1 VKEYFVDLHVHI
13 GRDSRGRPVKVSG
26 ARDLTFASIAREAGE
41 RKGIDIIG
49 VVDCASG
56 RVLSDI
62 DCLLQSG
69 EMEECPGGGIRYM
82 KRTVILPGVE
92 VEAACRANEGP
103 SAHYIA
109 YFATLPQVREAARE
123 LSRHMT
129 NIDLSTQKARLTPE
143 QLARLVGDMGG
154 LFIVAHAFTP
164 HKSLYGTC
172 ARRITEVFG
181 AEARR
186 MVSAVELGL
195 SADTSM
201 ADRIAELASYTFL
214 SNSDAHS
221 LGRMGREY
229 NVMLMESPSF
239 AEVSLALARID
250 GRRVVA
256 NYGLDPRLGK
266 YYLSAC
272 EVCGTRFHAPNAA
285 LHCPECGAYRVV
297 RGVSDRVDEI
307 ADYPEAKSPAHRP
320 PYRHQVPLQFV
331 PGVGRA
337 TIARLIGAFGSEMAV
352 LHRAT
357 RDQLVEAAGERIA
370 DRIVAAREGRL
381 TIQAGGGGTY
391 GRTLPD

>member
-1 VKEYFVDLHVHI
+1 MDLHVHI
-13 GRDSRGRPVKVSG
+13 GRDSLGRPVKVSG
-26 ARDLTFASIAREAGE
+26 AHDLTFANIAREAGQ
-41 RKGIDIIG
+41 RKGIDVIG

-62 DCLLQSG
+62 DRLVQSG
-69 EMEECPGGGIRYM
+69 AMEEAPGGGMRYNGQ
-82 KRTVILPGVE
+82 TVIIPGIE
-92 VEAACRANEGP
+92 IEASCRAGEGPGP
-103 SAHYIA
+103 SAHYVG

-123 LSRHMT
+123 LGRYTT
-129 NIDLSTQKARLTPE
+129 NIDLSTQKTRLTPE

-154 LFIVAHAFTP
+154 LFVVAHAFTP
-164 HKSLYGTC
+164 HKSLYGRC
-172 ARRITEVFG
+172 ARRITDVFG

-186 MVSAVELGL
+186 QVAAVELGL

-229 NVMLMESPSF
+229 NVMRMESPSF

-266 YYLSAC
+266 YHSSAC
-272 EVCGTRFHAPNAA
+272 GVCGARFHAPDAA
-285 LHCPECGAYRVV
+285 THCPECGASRTV

-307 ADYPEAKSPAHRP
+307 ADFAEAKSPAHRP
-320 PYRHQVPLQFV
+320 PYMHQVPLQFV

-337 TIARLIGAFGSEMAV
+337 RIAALIQAFGSEMAV

-357 RDQLVEAAGERIA
+357 RDQLADVAGQRIA
-370 DRIVAAREGRL
+370 DRIVAAREGKL
-381 TIQAGGGGTY
+381 AIEAGGGGTY

>member
-26 ARDLTFASIAREAGE
+26 ARDLTLENIAREAAE

-62 DCLLQSG
+62 DLLSQSG
-69 EMEECPGGGIRYM
+69 AMEEAPGGGMRY
-82 KRTVILPGVE
+82 KGTTVIVPGVE
-92 VEAACRANEGP
+92 IEASCRAGEGL
-103 SAHYIA
+103 SAHYVA

-123 LSRHMT
+123 LSRHTT
-129 NIDLSTQKARLTPE
+129 NIDLSTQKTRLAPE

-154 LFIVAHAFTP
+154 LFVVAHAFTP

-172 ARRITEVFG
+172 ARRIDDVFG
-181 AEARR
+181 EEARR
-186 MVSAVELGL
+186 LVTAMELGL
-195 SADTSM
+195 SADTGM

-229 NVMLMESPSF
+229 NVMRLESPSF

-266 YYLSAC
+266 YYMSAC
-272 EVCGTRFHAPNAA
+272 QVCGARFRAPNPAVG
-285 LHCPECGAYRVV
+285 CPECGASRIV

-307 ADYPEAKSPAHRP
+307 ADSAEAKSPAHRP
-320 PYRHQVPLQFV
+320 PYLHQVPLQFV
-331 PGVGRA
+331 PGVGQAR
-337 TIARLIGAFGSEMAV
+337 IARLIRAFGSEMAV

-357 RDQLVEAAGERIA
+357 RDQLAEAAGEHIA

-381 TIQAGGGGTY
+381 AIQAGGGGTY
-391 GRTLPD
+391 GRTLSD

>member
-1 VKEYFVDLHVHI
+1 MDLHVHI
-13 GRDSRGRPVKVSG
+13 GRDLRGRPVKVSG
-26 ARDLTFASIAREAGE
+26 ARDLTFENIAREAGE
-41 RKGIDIIG
+41 RKGIDVVG

-62 DCLLQSG
+62 DLLLQSG
-69 EMEECPGGGIRYM
+69 AMEECPGGGMRY
-82 KRTVILPGVE
+82 KGTTVIILGVE
-92 VEAACRANEGP
+92 IEASCQAGAGP
-103 SAHYIA
+103 SAHYAA

-129 NIDLSTQKARLTPE
+129 NIDLSTQKSRLTPE

-154 LFIVAHAFTP
+154 LFVVAHAFTP

-172 ARRITEVFG
+172 AGRIADVFG
-181 AEARR
+181 EEARR
-186 MVSAVELGL
+186 LVEAVELGL
-195 SADTSM
+195 SADTGM

-229 NVMLMESPSF
+229 NVMRLESPSF

-250 GRRVVA
+250 GRRVIA

-272 EVCGTRFHAPNAA
+272 QVCGARFHALNGAVG
-285 LHCPECGAYRVV
+285 CPECGASRVV

-307 ADYPEAKSPAHRP
+307 ADFAEAKSPAHRP
-320 PYRHQVPLQFV
+320 PYMHQVPLQFV
-331 PGVGRA
+331 PGVGQAR
-337 TIARLIGAFGSEMAV
+337 IDRLIQAFGSEMAV
-352 LHRAT
+352 LHRTT
-357 RDQLVEAAGERIA
+357 RDQLAEAAGEHIA

-391 GRTLPD
+391 GRMLPD